1 MFESVSQLLLHII
14 QMIKSTNSFSY
25 YEYVVHLYIASLFIA
40 NYISN
45 KNNQESFGSVGFI
58 YFFFIINEE
67 KMSKGIIT
75 DSKEIYNSMSFL
87 WIFWSFCIGSIV
99 ENISNLTITRIIWI
113 LSKVLQHI

>member
-14 QMIKSTNSFSY
+14 RMIKSTNSFSY

-58 YFFFIINEE
+58 YFFLFLM
-67 KMSKGIIT
+67 KRKWA
-75 DSKEIYNSMSFL
+75 KESS
-87 WIFWSFCIGSIV
+87 
-99 ENISNLTITRIIWI
+99 LTPKKSTIRCRFFEYFDH
-113 LSKVLQHI
+113 SVSVV